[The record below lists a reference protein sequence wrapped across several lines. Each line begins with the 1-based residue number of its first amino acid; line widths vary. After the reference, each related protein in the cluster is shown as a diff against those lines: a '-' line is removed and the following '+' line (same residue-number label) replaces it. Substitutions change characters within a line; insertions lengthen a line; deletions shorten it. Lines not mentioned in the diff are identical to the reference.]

1 MSLARKIASAATM
14 LRRKGLGETAG
25 LTRRRAAELFRAYR
39 PASADPI
46 RLARNTSEVLNR
58 RSFVSAVALTPEQI
72 AGVRPDL
79 LRFYLQHRFAKAV
92 AAAATGDDLRPAEVV
107 ILADCLLS
115 TWDFKA
121 IAAALPA
128 WRAVV
133 AGTPFSRRIE
143 QTGRRAALRLGRI
156 GEAAHE
162 VESLGDDVGALVLR
176 GDILD
181 AQGRM
186 DEARDALEAAIR
198 RDGTNPDAR
207 QSYGFHL
214 LKAGRIHDGLASW
227 SAADALFGT
236 YPLRRHRPH
245 WTGEPLHRR
254 RLMVLFE
261 HGLGDMIQVA
271 RFLPRLLEREPQA
284 TVMARV
290 PAPLLGLLE
299 RTFPGVR
306 FVSEDEREPDYD
318 VFVPSMQLAAVLD
331 AGDLAPRGCYIDLGA
346 PAPRPHDARP
356 RIGVCWRGHPR
367 QYEFTRSIPLDLFAQ
382 LFAARD
388 VDIVVLLHRPTA
400 DETARLASEPNVST
414 PPIDDF
420 IDLAAL
426 VASCDLVVS
435 VDTAVVHLAG
445 AGGVPTILLS
455 RPDACWRWGAAGSA
469 GPWYDSVEVL
479 RHDGDMNW
487 PRLLDAAARRIAALR
502 RAPVAA

>member
-1 MSLARKIASAATM
+1 MSLTRKFASAATM
-14 LRRKGLGETAG
+14 LRRKGWGETAR
-25 LTRRRAAELFRAYR
+25 LTRVRAAELYVAHR
-39 PASADPI
+39 PVSAETV
-46 RLARNTSEVLNR
+46 RLTRMVSQVLNR
-58 RSFVSAVALTPEQI
+58 RSYVSAVVLTPEQMT
-72 AGVRPDL
+72 GVRPDL
-79 LRFYLQHRFAKAV
+79 LRSYLRHRFAE
-92 AAAATGDDLRPAEVV
+92 AAAHAKTGDKLHPVEVV

-115 TWDFKA
+115 TWEFQA
-121 IAAALPA
+121 IAAAMPE
-128 WRAVV
+128 WRVVV
-133 AGTPFSRRIE
+133 AGTAFARRID

-156 GEAAHE
+156 GEAARDI
-162 VESLGDDVGALVLR
+162 ESIGDDIGALVLC
-176 GDILD
+176 GDVLD

-186 DEARDALEAAIR
+186 DRAQIAFEAAIR

-214 LKAGRIHDGLASW
+214 LKAGQIRDGLANW

-245 WTGEPLHRR
+245 WSGEPLEGR

-271 RFLPRLLEREPQA
+271 RFLPRLLDREPGA
-284 TVMARV
+284 VVLARL
-290 PAPLLGLLE
+290 PAPLLGLFA
-299 RTFPGVR
+299 RTFPRVR

-331 AGDLAPRGCYIDLGA
+331 ATDLAPRSRYIDLGVSA
-346 PAPRPHDARP
+346 SRPPGARP
-356 RIGVCWRGHPR
+356 RVGICWRGHPR

-400 DETARLASEPNVST
+400 EETARLAAEPNVST

-420 IDLAAL
+420 IDLSAL

-445 AGGVPTILLS
+445 AGGVPTLLLS
-455 RPDACWRWGAAGSA
+455 RPDACWRRGAEGSS

-479 RHDGDMNW
+479 RHDGDMDW
-487 PRLLDAAARRIAALR
+487 PRLLAKAGSRIAALSR
-502 RAPVAA
+502 SPVAA